1 MRFGTF
7 VKQAVIIFFPSVVAA
22 QTAPQIEFSTAN
34 AGNKTSKT
42 RGKALFIDD
51 FNDTKNSLPDT
62 AVWAF
67 CKSFPVAWAQHFK
80 NCSPYENVRVE
91 DGVLKLKASKQD
103 GKYKTSGIQTR
114 FGFPVNTRVEVK
126 AKFDKQVRGA
136 FPAIWQMPIDAP
148 QWPRGG
154 EIDIMEWIQSAPDMV
169 FQTIHS
175 SYINNEKGTTGISN
189 PKNVHQFDITQ
200 YHVYAAER
208 TDEAVI
214 FYLDGKETWR
224 YNNLHLPKDKMQFPF
239 ADYPYNIILNYS
251 LGGEL
256 KGEPTWPG
264 KIFDEDLPGEL
275 WIDWVRVLPL
285 KKIRKAK

>member
-1 MRFGTF
+1 MFFKLAVMMFIPF
-7 VKQAVIIFFPSVVAA
+7 VVSAQSV
-22 QTAPQIEFSTAN
+22 PQIEFSTAN

-42 RGKALFIDD
+42 HGKALFKED
-51 FNDTKNSLPDT
+51 FNDTPNHLPDT
-62 AVWAF
+62 AVWAS
-67 CKSFPVAWAQHFK
+67 CKSFPVAWARHFK
-80 NCSPYENVRVE
+80 NCAPYENVRIE
-91 DGVLKLKASKQD
+91 DDVLKLKASKVD

-126 AKFDKQVRGA
+126 AKFNKQVRGA
-136 FPAIWQMPIDAP
+136 FPAIWQMPVDAP

-154 EIDIMEWIQSAPDMV
+154 EIDIMEWIQSDPDMV
-169 FQTIHS
+169 YQTIHS
-175 SYINNEKGTTGISN
+175 FYINNEKGTTGISN

-224 YNNLHLPKDKMQFPF
+224 YNNLHQPKEKMQFPF

-256 KGEPTWPG
+256 NGQLTWAG
-264 KIFDEDLPGEL
+264 KIVDEDLPGEM